1 MELHHKLRRDPS
13 WHPSGCNICGQVGS
27 RQLRHRDIIVACLLY
42 SQKSVHFC
50 TSLASRSAFV
60 DMTAIFI
67 FLQLGHQAINCT
79 NGTINWKQIYGEES
93 FKLKAPI
100 YPSDYD
106 AIKKAKTVDVDKFT
120 KLAQEWRTV
129 PCRPNHPHSH
139 AVTAF

>member
-1 MELHHKLRRDPS
+1 
-13 WHPSGCNICGQVGS
+13 
-27 RQLRHRDIIVACLLY
+27 
-42 SQKSVHFC
+42 
-50 TSLASRSAFV
+50 
-60 DMTAIFI
+60 MTAIFV

-106 AIKKAKTVDVDKFT
+106 AIKKAKTVDVENFT

-129 PCRPNHPHSH
+129 PFSPNYPHSH
-139 AVTAF
+139 ATTAF